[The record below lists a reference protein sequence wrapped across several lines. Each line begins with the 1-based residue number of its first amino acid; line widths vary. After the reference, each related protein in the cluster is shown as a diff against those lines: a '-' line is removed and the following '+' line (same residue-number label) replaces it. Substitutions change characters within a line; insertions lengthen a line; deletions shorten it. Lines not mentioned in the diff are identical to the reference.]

1 MGRVSVSPRADCVS
15 FVSHAQRRRSTKQI
29 LTRAAG
35 GGMLATDSWFRGWD
49 LRGSR
54 RSWW

>member
-15 FVSHAQRRRSTKQI
+15 FVYHAQRRRSTKQI